1 MTIEAAAPAGR
12 PGDCHLTQA
21 QRRRLRRVRIALVT
35 GALLALAVLLAA
47 TAVVLGTHSQL
58 VAGGP
63 S

>member
-1 MTIEAAAPAGR
+1 MSIEAVAPAG
-12 PGDCHLTQA
+12 PSGGCPLTRA
-21 QRRRLRRVRIALVT
+21 DRRRLRRVRIALVT
-35 GALLALAVLLAA
+35 GALLVLALLLAT

>member
-12 PGDCHLTQA
+12 PGDRILTRA
-21 QRRRLRRVRIALVT
+21 QRRRLRRVRIALVA
-35 GALLALAVLLAA
+35 GALLVLAVLLAA

-63 S
+63 P